1 MKRLGG
7 VWERLSSFD
16 NLYRAY
22 RKARKGK
29 AANQAVCEFALDL
42 EQQLWNLHTELRNGA
57 YRHGPYRQFEI
68 YERKPRIISAA
79 TFRDR
84 VVHHALMNVLEP
96 WLDRRMID
104 HSYACRKNRGVHKA
118 VDTYQK
124 WSRRYAYVLKLD
136 VRRYFPSI
144 DHGILKR
151 QLARRIKDTQTL
163 ALCCEVIDS
172 GNQRA
177 GTVTGKGLPI
187 GNLTSQVFAN
197 VYLDEFDHWLYSQPE
212 CGAYLRY
219 VDDLVILADN
229 KAALWALLER
239 IKARLQQLELE
250 LRDDHTMLTPCRQKL
265 DLFGY
270 QVSPQRRWLRNET
283 GYRARRRLVSL
294 CASYAR
300 GNTSLAEVRASV
312 ASWLGHLQH
321 GEGRG
326 LAASVLSPLR
336 FQRSVS

>member
-7 VWERLSSFD
+7 VWETISSFD
-16 NLYRAY
+16 NLYFAY

-42 EQQLWNLHTELRNGA
+42 EQQLWNLHDELRNGS

-68 YERKPRIISAA
+68 YERKPRVISAA
-79 TFRDR
+79 RFRDR

-104 HSYACRKNRGVHKA
+104 HSYACRKNKGVHKA
-118 VDTYQK
+118 VDTYQR
-124 WSRRYAYVLKLD
+124 WSRRYTYVLKLD

-144 DHGILKR
+144 DHGILKQ
-151 QLARRIKDTQTL
+151 QLARRIKDRRTL
-163 ALCCEVIDS
+163 TLCGAVIDS
-172 GNQRA
+172 SNRRTGAVR
-177 GTVTGKGLPI
+177 GKGLPI
-187 GNLTSQVFAN
+187 GNLTSQIFAN

-229 KAALWALLER
+229 KTALWSLLER
-239 IKARLQQLELE
+239 IEVQLKQLELE
-250 LRDDHTMLTPCRQKL
+250 LREDHTMLAPCRQKL

-270 QVSPQRRWLRNET
+270 QLSPQRRWLRNET

-294 CASYAR
+294 CVSYAR
-300 GNTSLAEVRASV
+300 GDINLAEVKASL
-312 ASWLGHLQH
+312 ASWLGHLRH

-326 LAASVLSPLR
+326 LAKSVLSPLS
-336 FQRSVS
+336 FQRRVA